1 MPASIAAIMIVAAG
15 LFVYRAELNT
25 ALGRVPK
32 SHPDVTGRGAWAPG
46 LFWLPWG
53 IALTV
58 ATYAYWQR
66 RRAGAPLS
74 ENSPTAP
81 VASRR

>member
-1 MPASIAAIMIVAAG
+1 MIVTAG
-15 LFVYRAELNT
+15 LFVYRPELNT

-32 SHPDVTGRGAWAPG
+32 SHPDDTGWGAWAPG
-46 LFWLPWG
+46 PSWLPWG

-58 ATYAYWQR
+58 TTYEYWRR